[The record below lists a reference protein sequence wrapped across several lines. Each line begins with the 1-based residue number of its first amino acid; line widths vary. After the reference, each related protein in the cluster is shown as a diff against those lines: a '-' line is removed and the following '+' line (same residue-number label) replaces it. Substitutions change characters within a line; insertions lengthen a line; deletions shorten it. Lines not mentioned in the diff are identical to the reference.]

1 MPWSSTFRY
10 HHGTT
15 VFRVPPCS
23 GVALFPPHTRERLTT
38 SNGSRGTNASP
49 FLLFVPSICFVC
61 GCSVNCGS
69 ATRRFIEQRGQLFFP
84 FSFGLDNELTG
95 VSSTQKSL
103 RHCEKDGASTFVRCC
118 YVQPEFHFCV
128 HRSHNC
134 LRGAPVESA
143 VQSRDCPNSFVC
155 ASISKKKKKK
165 NRIYV

>member
-23 GVALFPPHTRERLTT
+23 GVALFPPHTRERLAT

-69 ATRRFIEQRGQLFFP
+69 TTRRFIEQRGQLFFP

-118 YVQPEFHFCV
+118 YVQPRVSLLCTQIAQLFARCP
-128 HRSHNC
+128 
-134 LRGAPVESA
+134 RGECSA
-143 VQSRDCPNSFVC
+143 VERLSRETVPTALC
-155 ASISKKKKKK
+155 
-165 NRIYV
+165 